1 MTRKNM
7 AVTGIYLLHKSWCNI
22 QKNDLNASCLATS
35 ETSSTLSRNRRVES
49 YLTWAAQILFVVRGG
64 EENKYLQFIK
74 KNGFQVETT
83 ICIPLALVGSS
94 PTLVMHKGPRMWF
107 AKL

>member
-74 KNGFQVETT
+74 KKWFSSGNDNLYTLGFGWKQSNSGY
-83 ICIPLALVGSS
+83 AQR
-94 PTLVMHKGPRMWF
+94 PTNVVC
-107 AKL
+107 